1 MPEERPF
8 VRAGWFRGPRGA
20 VVFSYSCPDCQAVS
34 RWYRAVHPEITL
46 NPRKWGRLCGETE
59 DLKMWLARYLGV
71 RLRVCCPLDWD
82 HVWTEVW
89 DGSRWAPLDPD
100 CVNFAR
106 RLHEGIGAW
115 TAVLAI
121 APPPDGAAG
130 AGEATEEVSEAYLAE
145 LPGGS
150 EAEVEAWR
158 GLVEAARA
166 DATGGATQSRTLC
179 GHVVYESAG
188 FSASRVTEELR
199 AAQADFDA
207 GRELWDIAG

>member
-82 HVWTEVW
+82 HVWTEV
-89 DGSRWAPLDPD
+89 
-100 CVNFAR
+100 
-106 RLHEGIGAW
+106 
-115 TAVLAI
+115 AI
-121 APPPDGAAG
+121 ALWRFVVSDL
-130 AGEATEEVSEAYLAE
+130 GEFVDIYSTA
-145 LPGGS
+145 
-150 EAEVEAWR
+150 
-158 GLVEAARA
+158 
-166 DATGGATQSRTLC
+166 ATGGQEVGVKR
-179 GHVVYESAG
+179 H
-188 FSASRVTEELR
+188 ASLFWRL
-199 AAQADFDA
+199 A
-207 GRELWDIAG
+207 